1 MTTRTKQLTTLLIRI
16 LITTGLLIWVFSR
29 IDLQQFWQTVRT
41 ARWQFLIAVWGLTVV
56 IFWIRSINLQ
66 LILKKQNCKVNVTTI
81 FGASAVTSLYSM
93 ILPGVLS
100 TGAKWYILKKG
111 SGKGS
116 NVLSSMLYN
125 QLSTMVVMTVFGL
138 AALMIANPTS
148 LLIANAENQ
157 WLLPV
162 VCGTLLVAV
171 LFVTLLLLNKL
182 AGSKILEALRFLLR
196 PFPTK
201 IRQKGQEIPNQ
212 IAVFQAVGWRFH
224 LTVALITI
232 IGTLV
237 GGVIT
242 YILAAKSANITA
254 PMPVFVLLCAVIYI
268 LGRVPISVANLGVR
282 EVTLVGFLAIYNVE
296 KSAALLMSM
305 ILFSALVVMA
315 IIGSI
320 YQIIWA
326 VSAKKYTKSNDDEKM
341 PCL

>member
-162 VCGTLLVAV
+162 
-171 LFVTLLLLNKL
+171 
-182 AGSKILEALRFLLR
+182 
-196 PFPTK
+196 
-201 IRQKGQEIPNQ
+201 
-212 IAVFQAVGWRFH
+212 
-224 LTVALITI
+224 
-232 IGTLV
+232 
-237 GGVIT
+237 
-242 YILAAKSANITA
+242 
-254 PMPVFVLLCAVIYI
+254 
-268 LGRVPISVANLGVR
+268 
-282 EVTLVGFLAIYNVE
+282 
-296 KSAALLMSM
+296 
-305 ILFSALVVMA
+305 
-315 IIGSI
+315 
-320 YQIIWA
+320 
-326 VSAKKYTKSNDDEKM
+326 
-341 PCL
+341 